1 MAHPKGYAS
10 YKGGNN
16 RKPANHYASMNPKGN
31 NGHGNG
37 SAGRNTNKN
46 NRNTAGKPNGH
57 NNHIAQNKSQGN
69 GVGYFGRR

>member
-16 RKPANHYASMNPKGN
+16 RKTTNHYASKGN

-37 SAGRNTNKN
+37 TAGRNTNKN
-46 NRNTAGKPNGH
+46 NKNTANEPNGH
-57 NNHIAQNKSQGN
+57 ISQNKSQGN